1 MGQIMK
7 NISEINYIKISF
19 LFGFLLLSVIG
30 CSDEN
35 KEQSVMIKGQNQPN
49 ILMIVVDDLG
59 YTDLGAFGSE
69 IATPNLDALA
79 NAGMM
84 FTNYYVAPTCSPT
97 RAMLLSGVDNH
108 LAGMGTMYN
117 EQSNN
122 QKDIPGYEGYL
133 NFQVAALPNILK
145 DNGYHTYMTGKWHLG
160 YDEETSPTARGFDR
174 SYALL
179 AGGAG
184 HFSNMMSI
192 LGSNKAPYRE
202 DGVLIDSLPEDFY
215 STKFYTNK
223 MIEYID
229 SNHSDD
235 KPFFGYL
242 AYTAPH
248 WPLQAPMKSIQ
259 KHAGNYD
266 AGYEILYKE
275 RMQKLKAMGLIDL
288 DMPDSLSLP
297 DDTPWNDLSDEEKK
311 RSSRLMEIYA
321 AMVSDLDHYVGNLID
336 HLKDIGQFE
345 NTFIFFMSDNGAEG
359 HPLDKSFSEYGIAN
373 KLSSCCDHS
382 YENMGNDNSYLWYG
396 PEWARAGV
404 GPWRRFKGFTSE
416 GGIRAPAFAHYP
428 ALNNSTIKD
437 SIIHVKDVM
446 PTLLELAKIA
456 HPGTIY
462 KDREIIPMQGTSILP
477 LLMNEVDYV
486 HDQHYVEGWEL
497 FGKTAVRK
505 GDWKIIQEPQG
516 DFFSW
521 QTPLADNYDWLL
533 FNLKEDPSEL
543 NNLAKTQPKKMEEML
558 AAWQIYKEKNN
569 VIIPESVMG
578 F

>member
-1 MGQIMK
+1 MK
-7 NISEINYIKISF
+7 NVSELNYIKILF
-19 LFGFLLLSVIG
+19 LFGFLLFSMMG
-30 CSDEN
+30 CSGEN
-35 KEQSVMIKGQNQPN
+35 EKQTAMSEGDNQPN
-49 ILMIVVDDLG
+49 ILLIVVDDLG

-84 FTNYYVAPTCSPT
+84 LTNYYVAPTCSPT

-108 LAGMGTMYN
+108 LAGMGTMHN
-117 EQSNN
+117 EQSDN
-122 QKDIPGYEGYL
+122 QRNKPGYEGYL

-160 YDEETSPTARGFDR
+160 YEEETSPTARGFER

-202 DGVLIDSLPEDFY
+202 DGMLVDSLPENFY

-229 SNHSDD
+229 SNHSDN

-242 AYTAPH
+242 AYSAPH
-248 WPLQAPMKSIQ
+248 WPLQAPIESIE

-266 AGYEILYKE
+266 AGYEVLYQQ
-275 RMQKLKAMGLIDL
+275 RMRKLKALSLIDQGI
-288 DMPDSLSLP
+288 PDSLNLP
-297 DDTPWNDLSDEEKK
+297 EDIPWNDLSDDEKK
-311 RSSRLMEIYA
+311 RSSKLMEIYA
-321 AMVSDLDHYVGNLID
+321 AMVSDLDHYIGNLID
-336 HLKDIGQFE
+336 HLRDIDEFE
-345 NTFIFFMSDNGAEG
+345 NTFIFFMSDNGPEG
-359 HPLDKSFSEYGIAN
+359 HPLEKSFSEYGIAN
-373 KLSSCCDHS
+373 KLSTCCDHS
-382 YENMGNDNSYLWYG
+382 YENMGNANSYLWYG
-396 PEWARAGV
+396 PEWARAGA

-428 ALNNSTIKD
+428 LLNDSSTKD
-437 SIIHVKDVM
+437 SVIHVKDVM
-446 PTLLELAKIA
+446 PTLLELANIT
-456 HPGTIY
+456 HPGSAY
-462 KDREIIPMQGTSILP
+462 KGREILTMQGTSILP
-477 LLMNEVDYV
+477 LLMSDVDYI
-486 HDQHYVEGWEL
+486 HDQDHVEGWEL

-505 GDWKIIQEPQG
+505 GDWKIIQEPQD

-521 QTPLADNYDWLL
+521 QTPLADNYDWQL

-543 NNLAKTQPKKMEEML
+543 NNLAKTQPKKMKEML
-558 AAWQIYKEKNN
+558 AAWQAYKKENN